1 MSLGALVLKL
11 GIRKPAIK
19 FERATKKPTE
29 SQMETLLSIMRK
41 NRGTEYGKRYGFDS
55 IMTIS
60 DYQKQVPIV
69 KYEDIRDYIDKIVEG
84 KKNVLTAEHPVM
96 FAQTSGTTGK
106 PKYIPITPTCR
117 KRQHSDI
124 ARTWVYNLL
133 ADHPDFTSGKI
144 VSLVSPA
151 VEGYT
156 ESGIPFGST
165 SGSIYRD
172 MPAIVHKA
180 YAVPYE
186 AFEISNYQAKYYAIM
201 RLGLEQTVSLVCSA
215 NPSSILKMCEKANE
229 FSEDI
234 IRDIHDGTLSQE
246 YEIDSNIRKHL
257 AKSLKP
263 NPARSD
269 FLEQIR
275 SRRNGILKPA
285 DYWPHLTLIGCW
297 KGGTVGHYI
306 QKFPQWFDPDG
317 VRQIP
322 VRDWG
327 YLASEVRGSIPVS
340 DEGSA
345 GVLTIAT
352 NFFEFVEVENIVSN
366 PDSPSSWAFLTTE
379 HLVDGKEYYIFITTT
394 GGLYRYD
401 MNDIVR
407 VEGYHNYTPQIV
419 FVRKGRGMTNI
430 TGEKVSVDQIIDA
443 IGYAS
448 ERTNA
453 IASHFKAEADAEES
467 RYVFRVEFIEHINED
482 IGRGFLIN
490 LDEYLKSINI
500 EYKAKRDS
508 MRLASPV
515 LHVMREG
522 WYEYGRRQ
530 LSENGSRT
538 FQIKT
543 QVLSAV
549 TLKMLDIKHQL
560 EQVVEI

>member
-1 MSLGALVLKL
+1 MSLGALILKM
-11 GIRKPAIK
+11 GTRRSAVK

-29 SQMETLLSIMRK
+29 TQREKLRSIIRK
-41 NRGTEYGKRYGFDS
+41 NQDTEYGKRYGFDS
-55 IMTIS
+55 IVTVS
-60 DYQKQVPIV
+60 DYQRQVPVV
-69 KYEDIRDYIDKIVEG
+69 KYEDISDDVDKVVEG
-84 KKNVLTAEHPVM
+84 KKNVLTAETPVM

-117 KRQHSDI
+117 RRQHGDV

-133 ADHPDFTSGKI
+133 MDHPDFASGKI

-151 VEGYT
+151 IEGYT

-172 MPAIVHKA
+172 MPAIIHKA
-180 YAVPYE
+180 YAIPYE

-201 RLGLEQTVSLVCSA
+201 RLGLEQSVSLICSA

-234 IRDIHDGTLSQE
+234 IRDIHDGTLSDE
-246 YEIDSNIRKHL
+246 YEIDTNVRKHL

-263 NPARSD
+263 NPERSD
-269 FLEQIR
+269 FLEKIR

-285 DYWPHLTLIGCW
+285 DYWPRLSLIACW
-297 KGGTVGHYI
+297 KGGTVGHYLE
-306 QKFPQWFDPDG
+306 KFPRWFDPDG

-327 YLASEVRGSIPVS
+327 YLASEVRGSIPIS

-345 GVLTIAT
+345 GILTIAT
-352 NFFEFVEVENIVSN
+352 NFFEFVEVEDLISN
-366 PDSPSSWAFLTTE
+366 PQSPSSWTFMTTE
-379 HLVDGKEYYIFITTT
+379 HLEDGKEYYIFITTT

-407 VEGYHNYTPQIV
+407 VEGYHNSTPQIV

-448 ERTNA
+448 EKTNA
-453 IASHFKAEADAEES
+453 IASHFKAEADAEQS
-467 RYVFRVEFIEHINED
+467 RYVFRVEFIESISEEL
-482 IGRGFLIN
+482 GRDFLIS

-508 MRLASPV
+508 MRLARPV

-522 WYEYGRRQ
+522 WYEHGRRQ
-530 LSENGSRT
+530 LVENGSRT

-543 QVLSAV
+543 QVLSAI
-549 TLKMLDIKHQL
+549 TLQMVDIKRQL
-560 EQVVEI
+560 EQVIEI